1 MKTMFVTG
9 NHPRHIYVV
18 KKFTKYFKN
27 FKWVIE
33 KREININHKKLVKKS
48 KIYEKHI
55 KNFKRIEKVF
65 FTKAKNFEKDNQSKI
80 FYTKRNETN
89 SKIFNE
95 KILEIAANYEP
106 KILFSY
112 GCQKIDINNFKKKN
126 IRLFNIHG
134 GLLPKYKGVNT
145 NFWPHINRESNFIGL
160 TLHKLSHKID
170 SGDIFF
176 QTSVDILKKD
186 TINKLS
192 CRAIVNFCKV
202 VPKKIFFELKKN
214 FRIKGIKF
222 KSEYKTYKKTDFKAS
237 HIKEAYKKFETFLN
251 VKKIKNKVDLINI
264 S

>member
-1 MKTMFVTG
+1 MKTIFVTG

-27 FKWVIE
+27 FIWVIE
-33 KREININHKKLVKKS
+33 KREININHKNFVKKS
-48 KIYEKHI
+48 KLYKQHI
-55 KNFKRIEKVF
+55 KNFQRNEKIF
-65 FTKAKNFEKDNQSKI
+65 FTKAKYFERYNHSRI
-80 FYTKRNETN
+80 SYIVRNKTN

-95 KILEIAANYEP
+95 TILEKVNNYKP
-106 KILFSY
+106 NFLFSY
-112 GCQKIDINNFKKKN
+112 GCQKIEVNNFKRKN

-145 NFWPHINRESNFIGL
+145 NFWPHVNGESNLIGL
-160 TLHKLSHKID
+160 TLHKLNEKID

-176 QTSVDILKKD
+176 QTSVDIAKKD

-192 CRAIVNFCKV
+192 CKAIINFCEV

-222 KSEYKTYKKTDFKAS
+222 KSKRKAYKKVDFKVS
-237 HIKEAYKKFETFLN
+237 YIREAYKKFNIFLN
-251 VKKIKNKVDLINI
+251 VKKIKNKVNLINI